1 MMIEKYRRN
10 ESVYRSYPLHSKL
23 FAACESGARFGCAR
37 LYMALRVC
45 VCAFVVACA
54 FPCAFSC
61 TRVYKDCFVDVI
73 KVDGSTMATARKMM
87 AAARVRASVQWT
99 GRARVRACNGPAAP
113 GGRLVARS
121 RGKEGI
127 WRKRFDRSLTD

>member
-10 ESVYRSYPLHSKL
+10 ESVYRSYPLHSKV
-23 FAACESGARFGCAR
+23 FAACERGARFGCAR

-45 VCAFVVACA
+45 ECAFVVACA

-87 AAARVRASVQWT
+87 AAARACERAMDRPPT
-99 GRARVRACNGPAAP
+99 R
-113 GGRLVARS
+113 RS
-121 RGKEGI
+121 EPRERRNLEKAI
-127 WRKRFDRSLTD
+127 

>member
-1 MMIEKYRRN
+1 MIEEYRRN
-10 ESVYRSYPLHSKL
+10 ESVYRSYPLHSRV

-37 LYMALRVC
+37 LYIALRVC
-45 VCAFVVACA
+45 ERAFVVTCA

-87 AAARVRASVQWT
+87 AAARACERAMDRPPSMADSSL
-99 GRARVRACNGPAAP
+99 GAA
-113 GGRLVARS
+113 
-121 RGKEGI
+121 GKKEFGESDLI
-127 WRKRFDRSLTD
+127 DR